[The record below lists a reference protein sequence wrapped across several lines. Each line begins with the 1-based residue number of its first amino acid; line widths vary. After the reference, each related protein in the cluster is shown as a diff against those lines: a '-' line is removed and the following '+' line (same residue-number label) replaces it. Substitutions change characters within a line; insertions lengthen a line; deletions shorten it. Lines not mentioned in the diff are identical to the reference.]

1 MIEVAEEFI
10 ETVRGRQEF
19 ITVAQVVF
27 TELPSRVTQLL
38 EDVGDGRI
46 FFLQTLRRSRHT
58 DFTHPGT
65 EWHLA
70 GNEGGT
76 TCGGALLGV
85 VGGKLRALRGDAVNV
100 WRLVAHQTLIVG
112 AQVQVADII
121 AKDNYD
127 VRLFS
132 ILLRRCRVGCVS
144 NGHCAGS

>member
-1 MIEVAEEFI
+1 M
-10 ETVRGRQEF
+10 
-19 ITVAQVVF
+19 VF
-27 TELPSRVTQLL
+27 TKLPGGVTQLF

-46 FFLQTLRRSRHT
+46 FFLQTLRRSRHP

-65 EWHLA
+65 ERHLA

-76 TCGGALLGV
+76 TRGGALLGV
-85 VGGKLRALRGDAVNV
+85 VGGKLRALGGDAVDV

-132 ILLRRCRVGCVS
+132 ILLRRCGVGCVS
-144 NGHCAGS
+144 NGHRAGS